1 MVSNNTDGYIR
12 FIVLAILCIC
22 QTAYML
28 PQFLNRVYIKHGFYI
43 LDDAGQTLQAHAGI
57 DIFLLQFG
65 IVVIAVIIKLGKYV
79 IPDLHVP
86 VAVAA
91 YGTIRF
97 AAPKLRPSVIVNFRA
112 GTAGAASVLPE
123 IVLFSKTEDALR
135 RDADV
140 FIPDLPRFIII
151 QVNRRIESVRIKA
164 YYLGQELP
172 GPADGFFL
180 EIVAKRK
187 VSQHFKKCTVTGCLS
202 YIFNISGTDTFLA
215 GSHTLAGRDLLS
227 GKIRLKRRHAGIDEQ
242 KALII
247 MRYQ

>member
-1 MVSNNTDGYIR
+1 MVGNNTDGYVR

-28 PQFLNRVYIKHGFYI
+28 PQFLDGVYVKHGFYI
-43 LDDAGQTLQAHAGI
+43 LDDAGQTLQAHTCI

-86 VAVAA
+86 GAVAA

-97 AAPKLRPSVIVNFRA
+97 AAPELRPSVIVNFRA

-151 QVNRRIESVRIKA
+151 QINRRIESVRIKA
-164 YYLGQELP
+164 YYLSQELP
-172 GPADGFFL
+172 GP
-180 EIVAKRK
+180 RK
-187 VSQHFKKCTVTGCLS
+187 VSQHFKKCTVAGCLS